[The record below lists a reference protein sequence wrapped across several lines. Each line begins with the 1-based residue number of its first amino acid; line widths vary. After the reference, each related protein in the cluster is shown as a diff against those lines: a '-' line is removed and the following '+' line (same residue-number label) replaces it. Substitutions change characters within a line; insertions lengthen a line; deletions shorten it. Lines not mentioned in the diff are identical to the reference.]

1 MNSASFQSI
10 DDLDNNN
17 YYKPQI
23 THDGSNVNQQETN
36 YQTEVRTGFQTNSS
50 EFTVSQQ
57 CVDTFSAG
65 QPQHFTTFSGKEL
78 WPI

>member
-10 DDLDNNN
+10 DDLDNIN
-17 YYKPQI
+17 YYKPQN
-23 THDGSNVNQQETN
+23 TNDSNHVNQQETN
-36 YQTEVRTGFQTNSS
+36 YQTEARTGLQTNSS
-50 EFTVSQQ
+50 EFAISKQ

-65 QPQHFTTFSGKEL
+65 QPQRFTTFSGKDL